1 MVSGGIGIAPLLLA
15 VKHLSGYEVT
25 LCCGFRD
32 QSYALDDF
40 RPYVKEIRVATD
52 SGKEGYKGFVTDLI
66 DPADFDVVL
75 TCGPEMMMEKL
86 AKSCIAKKV
95 PAMYLWRDIMACA

>member
-1 MVSGGIGIAPLLLA
+1 MPLDVYKRQVVSGGIGIAPLLLA
-15 VKHLSGYEVT
+15 VKHLSGCDVT

-52 SGKEGYKGFVTDLI
+52 SGKEG
-66 DPADFDVVL
+66 
-75 TCGPEMMMEKL
+75 
-86 AKSCIAKKV
+86 
-95 PAMYLWRDIMACA
+95 